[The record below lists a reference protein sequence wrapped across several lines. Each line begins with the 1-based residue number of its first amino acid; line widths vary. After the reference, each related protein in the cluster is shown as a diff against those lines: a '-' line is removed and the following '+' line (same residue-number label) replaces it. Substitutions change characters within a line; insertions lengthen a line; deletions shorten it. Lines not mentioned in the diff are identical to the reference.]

1 MHKIISACLALLC
14 AAASLRSA
22 PVTSHISAVTVYPD
36 RAVVSRTAT
45 LDLSAGTQELGFE
58 RLPAALLDASLQ
70 VAGNGTANA
79 TILDVQTRQTYVDF
93 TPNERVKGLE
103 DQVRALQQQFRS
115 LDDRAATLNEERD
128 FLKRMLTASTG
139 VIVVPAG
146 AAATRTVGAT
156 AHPSLDEWQKL
167 YAYSDETFGRIATEL
182 QGIDTRREELNTSKA
197 ALEKELSTLRGAG
210 SQAYK
215 TVTVRV
221 SAASAGNLQL
231 TLAYTVPNASW
242 TPTYDARL
250 RSATRAVDLTY
261 FGVVRQNTGED
272 WTDVALTLSTA
283 RPSLGGAA
291 PTLRTWWL
299 DLPPA
304 VRPAAP
310 GVTLN
315 PFEADASKDKGYYAE
330 NTLAGSRLRTNV
342 ADLASS
348 ITVVT
353 KQQMDDAGA
362 LNVNDVF
369 MYEAGSATAAVNQ
382 GVTSATF
389 HIAAPTSLPSNNST
403 QKVAIATTTLAT
415 KLDYEAAPKLREAAF
430 LHAAAVN
437 TTDYPLLGGTMN
449 TFLDDVFV
457 AASSLK
463 TVMPGEKLE
472 LALGADEGI
481 AIKRRVVQ
489 RFAEGTGLT
498 NSGRRVT
505 YEFVITVTNNKKTP
519 ESVTF
524 REPLPVS
531 RNEKIVVK
539 LLAPQERELGTPE
552 KPREITREADG
563 HLAWRLELKPGEK
576 REIPLKFSVDYP
588 NEVTVAGLE

>member
-1 MHKIISACLALLC
+1 MKKILSAFLILAW
-14 AAASLRSA
+14 AAGSLRAA
-22 PVTSHISAVTVYPD
+22 PVASRIAAVTVYPD
-36 RAVVSRTAT
+36 RAVVSRTAA
-45 LDLSAGTQELGFE
+45 LDLPAGTQEIGFE
-58 RLPAALLDASLQ
+58 RLPATLLDASLQ
-70 VAGNGTANA
+70 VAGNGTASA

-103 DQVRALQQQFRS
+103 DQLRALQKQFRS
-115 LDDRAATLNEERD
+115 LDDRAATLNEERN

-139 VIVVPAG
+139 VIVAPAG
-146 AAATRTVGAT
+146 APRTVGAP
-156 AHPSLDEWQKL
+156 AHPALDEWQKL
-167 YAYSDETFGRIATEL
+167 YAYSDETFGRIAEEL
-182 QGIDTRREELNTSKA
+182 QGIDTRREELTAAKS
-197 ALEKELSTLRGAG
+197 ALEKELNALHGAG

-221 SAASAGNLQL
+221 SAANAGNLQL

-250 RSATRAVDLTY
+250 RSAARAVDLTY

-291 PTLRTWWL
+291 PVLPRWWL
-299 DLPPA
+299 DIPA
-304 VRPAAP
+304 PVRPVQAAQ
-310 GVTLN
+310 LS
-315 PFEADASKDKGYYAE
+315 PFEVDAQKDKGYYAE
-330 NTLAGSRLRTNV
+330 NTVAGSRLRGNV
-342 ADLASS
+342 ADSASS

-353 KQQMDDAGA
+353 RQQLDDVGG
-362 LNVNDVF
+362 LNLNDAF
-369 MYEAGSATAAVNQ
+369 MHETGSATALVDR

-389 HIAAPTSLPSNNST
+389 HVATPTSLPSNNST
-403 QKVAIATTTLAT
+403 QKVAIATATLAT
-415 KLDYEAAPKLREAAF
+415 KLDYEASPKLLEAAF

-437 TTDYPLLGGTMN
+437 TTDYPLLAGTMN

-457 AASSLK
+457 AAGSLK
-463 TVMPGEKLE
+463 TVMPGEKLA

-489 RFAEGTGLT
+489 RFAEDTGLT

-505 YEFVITVTNNKKTP
+505 YEFAITVTNNKKTA
-519 ESVTF
+519 ETLTF

-531 RNEKIVVK
+531 RNEKIMVK
-539 LLAPQERELGTPE
+539 LLAPQERDLGTAE

-563 HLAWRLELKPGEK
+563 HLAWRLELKPGET

-588 NEVTVAGLE
+588 NEVAIAGLE

>member
-1 MHKIISACLALLC
+1 MHKILSAFLILVW
-14 AAASLRSA
+14 AAGSLRAA
-22 PVTSHISAVTVYPD
+22 PVASRISAVTVYPD

-45 LDLSAGTQELGFE
+45 LDLPAGTQEIGFE

-70 VAGNGTANA
+70 VAGNGTAAA

-103 DQVRALQQQFRS
+103 DQLRALQKQFRA
-115 LDDRAATLNEERD
+115 LDDRSATLNEERD

-139 VIVVPAG
+139 VIIASVAADPTRAVG
-146 AAATRTVGAT
+146 AAAR
-156 AHPSLDEWQKL
+156 PSLDEWQKL
-167 YAYSDETFGRIATEL
+167 YAYSDETFGRIASEL
-182 QGIDTRREELNTSKA
+182 QGIDTRREELAATKA
-197 ALEKELSTLRGAG
+197 ALEKELGTLRGAG

-221 SAASAGNLQL
+221 SAANAGNLQL

-250 RSATRAVDLTY
+250 RSAARAVELTY

-272 WTDVALTLSTA
+272 WTDVSLTLSTA

-291 PTLRTWWL
+291 PALARWWL
-299 DLPPA
+299 DVP
-304 VRPAAP
+304 RPVIAQ
-310 GVTLN
+310 GKVQLS
-315 PFEADASKDKGYYAE
+315 PFEVDANKDQGYYAQ
-330 NTLAGSRLRTNV
+330 NTLAGSRLRGNI
-342 ADLASS
+342 ADAASS
-348 ITVVT
+348 ISVVT
-353 KQQMDDAGA
+353 KQQLEDSAA
-362 LNVNDVF
+362 LNAGDAF
-369 MYEAGSATAAVNQ
+369 KYEAASATALVGR

-389 HIAAPTSLPSNNST
+389 HVATPTSVPSNNST
-403 QKVAIATTTLAT
+403 QKVAIATATLAT
-415 KLDYEAAPKLREAAF
+415 KLDYEATPKLLEAAF
-430 LHAAAVN
+430 LHATAVN
-437 TTDYPLLGGTMN
+437 TTDYPLLAGTMN

-457 AASSLK
+457 AASGLG

-489 RFAEGTGLT
+489 RFAEDTGLT

-505 YEFVITVTNNKKTP
+505 YEFAITVTNNKKTS
-519 ESVTF
+519 ESITF

-539 LLAPQERELGTPE
+539 LLAPQERELGTAE

-563 HLAWRLELKPGEK
+563 RLAWKLELKPGEK